1 LIKDEDRGIGI
12 KGVSEI
18 AGRGQG
24 QREEEA
30 KRRRERGRRTEKNNK
45 QN

>member
-30 KRRRERGRRTEKNNK
+30 KRKRKKNRK
-45 QN
+45 EQQTKLR